1 MAGAPAPVPELAAI
15 HIFNTSGSPFIHYF
29 IFFERMKAY
38 VFPGQGSQFEGMG
51 KELYDSNTQAKEL
64 FEQANEILGWR
75 ITDVM
80 FQGTKEDLTQTKV
93 TQPAVF
99 LESLTRALVAGDAFQ
114 PDAVAGHSLGE
125 FTALAAAGALSF
137 ADALQLVSQRAF
149 AMQKACELADGTMA
163 AVLGMEDA
171 VVEEIC
177 RSISHEIVVPANYN
191 SPGQLVI
198 SGSRAGIEF
207 AVTKLQEAGA
217 KRVVVLA
224 VGGAFHSPLMQPA
237 QDELASAIEAAAIR
251 APKCPVYQ
259 NVHARAVTDP
269 AEIRQNL
276 IAQLTAPVRWTQTIE
291 NMLAGGIT
299 QFIEVGGAGG
309 VLRGMIRKINREAA
323 TEAL

>member
-1 MAGAPAPVPELAAI
+1 
-15 HIFNTSGSPFIHYF
+15 
-29 IFFERMKAY
+29 MKAY

-51 KELYDSNTQAKEL
+51 KELYDSNTEAKEL

-99 LESLTRALVAGDAFQ
+99 LESLTRAIVAGDAFQ

-237 QDELASAIEAAAIR
+237 QDELASAIEAATIR

-309 VLRGMIRKINREAA
+309 VLRGMIRKINRDAA